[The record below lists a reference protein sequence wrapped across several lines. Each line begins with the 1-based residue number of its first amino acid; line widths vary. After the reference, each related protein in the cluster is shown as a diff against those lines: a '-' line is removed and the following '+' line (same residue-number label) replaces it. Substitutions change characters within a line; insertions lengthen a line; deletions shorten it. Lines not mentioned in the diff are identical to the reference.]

1 MKENGYFIT
10 LDLFASLDFN
20 AHNNLVTRVTC
31 TYYYNKRIIARGSAS
46 SARAHLCKTHE
57 IVSQMVF
64 MDIAT
69 NVEYSGTC
77 VCLNPCIFPCM

>member
-31 TYYYNKRIIARGSAS
+31 TYYYNNNNNNNK
-46 SARAHLCKTHE
+46 LCITKCK
-57 IVSQMVF
+57 Q
-64 MDIAT
+64 
-69 NVEYSGTC
+69 
-77 VCLNPCIFPCM
+77 P